1 MDADSHDMG
10 GDVAIDRKAIQDLR
24 DEGENLLS
32 DLVDMFIHEVPGQ
45 FATLEAALTKRRR
58 QADRAYA
65 QGHRRQLWRF
75 ADAGAG

>member
-45 FATLEAALTKRRR
+45 LAALEGGPDKT
-58 QADRAYA
+58 
-65 QGHRRQLWRF
+65 
-75 ADAGAG
+75 